1 MKLICT
7 QENLKKATAS
17 AERAVGRQSTLPIL
31 GNFLLET
38 ENGRLKLSAT
48 NLEIG
53 VMVRVGAKVESEG
66 RITIPARLMSNF
78 IGNLPAGDTVLLES
92 EGQTLKISSGGYQVK
107 IKGLDAQEF
116 PIIPQQKSTVFL
128 QLPAQRF
135 KTALSR
141 LLPCVALSETRLELT
156 GVNMIFSDSELHMA
170 ATDSF
175 RLAEEI
181 LPLDKAN
188 LEEMRAFLPEGSCII
203 PSATLVEVL
212 RVISP
217 ETKEVRLAFEDN
229 QIFFEVDGVQ
239 ILSRLISGR
248 FPDYKQIIPTQFVT
262 RAVVSKEILS
272 RAVKI
277 ATAFTSQASQE
288 VVFRVRPEEG
298 KMVVESRSQEMG
310 ENQTHLEA
318 ETSGPAPLD
327 LVFTPRYIL
336 DGINAMATSKVAF
349 LANESTTPAAFKMV
363 DEESGEIVDGYVYI
377 IMPIR
382 N

>member
-7 QENLKKATAS
+7 QENLKKAIAS

-53 VMVRVGAKVESEG
+53 VIARVGAKVEGEG
-66 RITIPARLMSNF
+66 RITVPARLMSNF
-78 IGNLPAGDTVLLES
+78 ISNLPAGDTVLLES
-92 EGQTLKISSGGYQVK
+92 DGQALKIASGGYQVK

-116 PIIPQQKSTVFL
+116 PIIPQQKGEEAL
-128 QLPAQRF
+128 ILPAQKF

-141 LLPCVALSETRLELT
+141 LLPCVALNETRIELT
-156 GVNMIFSDSELHMA
+156 GVNMIFTDSELHLA

-175 RLAEEI
+175 RLAEEVI
-181 LPLDKAN
+181 SLDPAQMEEARALLPQ
-188 LEEMRAFLPEGSCII
+188 GSCIL
-203 PSATLVEVL
+203 PAATLVEVL
-212 RVISP
+212 RVVSP
-217 ETKEVRLAFEDN
+217 ETKEVRLAFEDT

-239 ILSRLISGR
+239 VLSRLISGR
-248 FPDYKQIIPTQFVT
+248 FPDYKQIIPAQFSQQVIL
-262 RAVVSKEILS
+262 AKEALL

-277 ATAFTSQASQE
+277 ATVFTSQASQE
-288 VVFRVRPEEG
+288 VVFRTRPEEG
-298 KMVVESRSQEMG
+298 KLVVESRSQEMG
-310 ENQTHLEA
+310 ENQTMLEA
-318 ETSGPAPLD
+318 EMIGSIALD
-327 LVFTPRYIL
+327 LVFNPRYVL
-336 DGINAMATSKVAF
+336 DGINATATSRIAV
-349 LANESTTPAAFKMV
+349 LANDNSTPAAFKMV
-363 DEESGEIVDGYVYI
+363 DEESGETMGGFVYI